1 MASLSELA
9 ASLQTS
15 PQAAMRQ
22 EDIAY
27 QQYQLQSQALQQAK
41 QEMAPPLAGMA
52 GKVAPAGGKAQPL
65 GAMAGNMLGPQ
76 YKLTTADGEL
86 TSSGLINQT
95 MITAQTEAEQAQQA
109 LKQANYLSAMGKTAE
124 SQQAQQEARRLQTKA
139 QETLQNAQKQKI
151 EAKDDFASTLYG
163 AKSQEDYERRLRD
176 ALERTGIEAPKDIPK
191 TWTPD
196 MKEKLLSKMS
206 PAMRAK
212 TEKQESDE
220 SFRRLQEK
228 NLILNINKKLAG
240 GREDERAKLT
250 AQSEKPLVEAEQSL
264 KLSNQILTKLDD
276 PKVAESLNNSQFLR
290 TLLETPK
297 EMSPIDK
304 YVRTGF
310 YEQLPKESQ
319 ELVTLLANMRN
330 SYYKQTSGLA
340 VTGGEAA
347 RNFFSVVQPSD
358 DVQTIKT
365 KLAVMREKSADT
377 LSSGIEDY
385 KMPAPRQKRLQSLIS
400 ESKSFDEGKKPSD
413 KEDPLGIR

>member
-1 MASLSELA
+1 
-9 ASLQTS
+9 
-15 PQAAMRQ
+15 
-22 EDIAY
+22 
-27 QQYQLQSQALQQAK
+27 
-41 QEMAPPLAGMA
+41 
-52 GKVAPAGGKAQPL
+52 
-65 GAMAGNMLGPQ
+65 MLGPQ
-76 YKLTTADGEL
+76 YKLTTPDGEM
-86 TSSGLINQT
+86 TSAGLVNQT
-95 MITAQTEAEQAQQA
+95 LITAQKEEQNAKA
-109 LKQANYLSAMGKTAE
+109 
-124 SQQAQQEARRLQTKA
+124 QAQQEQYLSAIGLEKESQVAGMEARRYLN
-139 QETLQNAQKQKI
+139 NAQRAKEQAQKLKT

-191 TWTPD
+191 NWTPD

-304 YVRTGF
+304 YVRTEF